1 MKKRNYLYLL
11 AILLFFLPI
20 GMSVQAETVDS
31 PIYDYAGLLTT
42 DEVAQLKLQSSK
54 LSEESETA
62 FIIIT
67 ADGTDGKDIV
77 QYVQDFYDNHAS
89 EFGQFHGNA
98 AILAIDMMERDIYL
112 AGFKKAEDYLTDSRL
127 DVIRNEITP
136 DLSEGRYFAAFSG
149 FINQAVHYMETE
161 ETAVIPPAEEQ
172 QNESGQTS
180 SSEYENESAYEQTSE
195 TKNLIFEWW
204 FQLIVSV
211 ALGGAVVGTM
221 MLGSGGKVT
230 VSSQTYN
237 NQKTSAVLDKYDRFV
252 RKTVTKQKKPSSNNK
267 SSGGGGFTSGGHS
280 HSGSRG
286 KF

>member
-1 MKKRNYLYLL
+1 MR
-11 AILLFFLPI
+11 
-20 GMSVQAETVDS
+20 
-31 PIYDYAGLLTT
+31 
-42 DEVAQLKLQSSK
+42 
-54 LSEESETA
+54 
-62 FIIIT
+62 
-67 ADGTDGKDIV
+67 
-77 QYVQDFYDNHAS
+77 
-89 EFGQFHGNA
+89 
-98 AILAIDMMERDIYL
+98 
-112 AGFKKAEDYLTDSRL
+112 
-127 DVIRNEITP
+127 
-136 DLSEGRYFAAFSG
+136 
-149 FINQAVHYMETE
+149 
-161 ETAVIPPAEEQ
+161 
-172 QNESGQTS
+172 
-180 SSEYENESAYEQTSE
+180 NESAYEQTSE
-195 TKNLIFEWW
+195 TKNLFFEWW